1 MLCSSHER
9 GSGVMEQK
17 AGEEERKIK
26 GGRKENEALGHIL
39 TVTRAQSQALQRCS
53 GMVPTRTDWTQS
65 NLFPL

>member
-1 MLCSSHER
+1 
-9 GSGVMEQK
+9 MEQK

-39 TVTRAQSQALQRCS
+39 TVTRAQSQALQRSS
-53 GMVPTRTDWTQS
+53 GVFPTRTDWTQS